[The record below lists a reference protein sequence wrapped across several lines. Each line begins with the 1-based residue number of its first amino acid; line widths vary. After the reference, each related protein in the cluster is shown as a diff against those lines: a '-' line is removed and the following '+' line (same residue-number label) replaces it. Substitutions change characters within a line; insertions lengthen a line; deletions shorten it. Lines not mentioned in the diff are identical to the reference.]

1 MGFPSLVATQKI
13 GTESKS
19 FLTGTQPSDSN
30 SSRADAGSF
39 VSSSSDDEARM
50 WCRDLVDVGK
60 KALAVDSMYKPTKTG
75 VMSCILIV
83 LYQKRL
89 RKVSQ
94 FFRECQ

>member
-1 MGFPSLVATQKI
+1 MGFPSLLATQKI

-19 FLTGTQPSDSN
+19 FLIGTQPLDSN

-60 KALAVDSMYKPTKTG
+60 KALALDRMYKPAKSDL
-75 VMSCILIV
+75 MSCILCCI
-83 LYQKRL
+83 K
-89 RKVSQ
+89 SG
-94 FFRECQ
+94 